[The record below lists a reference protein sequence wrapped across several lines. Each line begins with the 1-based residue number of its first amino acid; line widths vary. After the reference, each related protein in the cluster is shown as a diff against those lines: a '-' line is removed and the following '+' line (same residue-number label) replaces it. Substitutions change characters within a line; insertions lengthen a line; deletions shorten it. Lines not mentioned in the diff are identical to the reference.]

1 MTPGRVAALTAGA
14 LACFAA
20 NSLLCRAALGG
31 GLVDPI
37 TFMVVRI
44 VSGAAA
50 LWVGMRVAGRR
61 PPSGGSPG
69 SALVMLAYAVPF
81 SLAYVRIGAGV
92 GALIIFGVTQ
102 LAMVGWA
109 ALRGARPRPHQLAGI
124 VIALAGLA
132 SLAVPG
138 ASAPDLAGAVLML
151 LAGVAWGAYSL
162 RGATA
167 RDSTATTAHNFLL
180 ATPLALVLGA
190 ASLPGAR
197 WTPAGLALAAAS
209 GAVASG
215 GGYSLW
221 YAVMPFLGATRAAA
235 VQLAVPVLAGLGATA
250 LLGERLTARVAL
262 AGAAI
267 LAGIWLA
274 MRRRPGGPAA
284 GAEADPASHA
294 GGLRDACRPI
304 IERVRWRR

>member
-1 MTPGRVAALTAGA
+1 MKSVRVATITAGA

-31 GLVDPI
+31 NLVDPV
-37 TFMVVRI
+37 TFTVVRI
-44 VSGAAA
+44 LSGAVA
-50 LWVGMRVAGRR
+50 LWVGMRAARR
-61 PPSGGSPG
+61 PPASGGSAG

-81 SLAYVRIGAGV
+81 SLAYVRIGAGI
-92 GALIIFGVTQ
+92 GALVLFGVTQ
-102 LAMVGWA
+102 LTMVGWA
-109 ALRGARPRPHQLAGI
+109 VLRGARPRRLQATGI

-132 SLAVPG
+132 WLALPG
-138 ASAPDLAGAVLML
+138 ASAPDLAGTALMV

-167 RDSTATTAHNFLL
+167 REPTATTAHNFLL
-180 ATPLALVLGA
+180 AAPIALALGA

-197 WTPAGLALAAAS
+197 WTPAGLALAAVS

-221 YAVMPFLGATRAAA
+221 YAVMPSLGATRAAT

-250 LLGERLTARVAL
+250 FLGERLTLRVAA

-267 LAGIWLA
+267 LVGIWLTL
-274 MRRRPGGPAA
+274 RR
-284 GAEADPASHA
+284 
-294 GGLRDACRPI
+294 
-304 IERVRWRR
+304 